1 MELQPIAM
9 TQVLRLEKQ
18 EFAGD
23 VEIVRRAVS
32 GDSEAFLNLY
42 QQNLPRIYAVCL
54 RIVADRDHAE
64 EATQQALI
72 RTWEMLNSYR
82 GESPLSAWIHRI
94 AANVAL
100 DYLRSRKRLT
110 KRVQF
115 TDNLEVF
122 ERPDL
127 SSPREI
133 QMDIEQALAA
143 LPPQARAVVV
153 LYDIE
158 GYSHSEISG
167 MLGIAVG
174 TSKAHLHAARRLLK
188 EVLGR

>member
-1 MELQPIAM
+1 MEYQPIAM
-9 TQVLRLEKQ
+9 TQVLSLEKQ

-54 RIVADRDHAE
+54 RIVADRNHAE
-64 EATQQALI
+64 EVTQQAMI

-82 GESPLSAWIHRI
+82 GESPLSAWIRRI

-100 DYLRSRKRLT
+100 DYLRARKRLT

-122 ERPDL
+122 ENPDL
-127 SSPREI
+127 SSPRAI

-153 LYDIE
+153 LFDIE
-158 GYSHSEISG
+158 GYSHSEISS

-188 EVLGR
+188 EGLGR